1 MSGGRVKRG
10 FVWIVKR
17 DHVDWLVG
25 WFWLVG
31 DCLW

>member
-25 WFWLVG
+25 WLVG